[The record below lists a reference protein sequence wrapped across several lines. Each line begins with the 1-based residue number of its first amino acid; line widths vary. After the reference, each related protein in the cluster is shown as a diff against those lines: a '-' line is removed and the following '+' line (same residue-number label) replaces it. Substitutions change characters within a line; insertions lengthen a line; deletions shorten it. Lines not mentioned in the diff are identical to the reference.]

1 MEPNPLLPSI
11 PDVLLIVGI
20 ALVVLVLLGVGF
32 GIWLS
37 NRSRAR
43 SGPSGD
49 DRQDGDSDA

>member
-20 ALVVLVLLGVGF
+20 ALVVLVLLGVGL

-43 SGPSGD
+43 NGPSRD
-49 DRQDGDSDA
+49 DSQDGDSGA